1 MISVNLGNRSYP
13 IIVKNGVINSLSSYL
28 NNSGEK
34 WILISQ
40 DSIMQYYGDKL
51 YDHLLGHGFKITKV
65 SIKDGESSLLAFTF
79 SFLLNAL
86 YE

>member
-34 WILISQ
+34 WIN
-40 DSIMQYYGDKL
+40 
-51 YDHLLGHGFKITKV
+51 
-65 SIKDGESSLLAFTF
+65 F
-79 SFLLNAL
+79 SGLNHAIL
-86 YE
+86 R